1 MKKTIL
7 SIFLGISLISSA
19 NAAVVSSYDM
29 NKSCTLYRTTTET
42 KPILSHES
50 MVLNKNVYGLSL
62 QNMDIDF
69 LKKEVRFDLMGL
81 VVMGINKRI
90 TNESISIDEKNPD
103 FKVFTNQL
111 NRKIQL
117 LESVCLDGTN
127 QVQSFSFFES
137 E

>member
-1 MKKTIL
+1 MKKSIL
-7 SIFLGISLISSA
+7 LLAISLSA
-19 NAAVVSSYDM
+19 MASTDAAIVSSFDM
-29 NKSCTLYRTTTET
+29 NKGCTQYRTTTET
-42 KPILSHES
+42 KPILAHES

-62 QNMDIDF
+62 QNMEIDF
-69 LKKEVRFDLMGL
+69 NQKSVNFDLMAL

-90 TNESISIDEKNPD
+90 TNDSITITEKNPE

-117 LESVCLDGTN
+117 LETVCLDGAN
-127 QVQSFSFFES
+127 QVHSFSFFEN